1 MKHRWSVTL
10 FLTALFLC
18 AQLLGL
24 VIINSYIDKEKTAAA
39 GETVFEEL
47 PLALERPEIEER
59 TSFIYIFIAVLIGTG
74 ILLLLLRF
82 NLARLWKAWYALAV
96 FVTLTIA
103 FAAFIPQ
110 LYAALLSLV
119 ATVGKIFRPNV
130 LVQNASELFMYGGLA
145 AIFVPVMSVFAAG
158 MLLLLIALYDMYAV
172 WKSRHMITLAK
183 FQSKSNIFAG
193 FAIPYRRAPV
203 RQHSGKAS
211 LGKKPGL
218 AILGGGDIAFPLLF
232 TGAVFRQ
239 LGVASVVISV
249 TAALALLLLLIFSKK
264 GRFYPAMLF
273 LSAGCLL
280 GYGLLMLL
288 RMALL

>member
-1 MKHRWSVTL
+1 MKHRWSITL
-10 FLTALFLC
+10 FLTALFLG

-24 VIINSYIDKEKTAAA
+24 VIINSYIDKEKTAAS
-39 GETVFEEL
+39 GETVFEAL

-110 LYAALLSLV
+110 LYAALLSLA
-119 ATVGKIFRPNV
+119 ATLGKTFRPNV

-145 AIFVPVMSVFAAG
+145 AIFVPVMSVFAAS
-158 MLLLLIALYDMYAV
+158 MLLLLIALYDVYAV

-193 FAIPYRRAPV
+193 FAIPYRSSPAGR
-203 RQHSGKAS
+203 HSLHHGKAS

-239 LGVASVVISV
+239 LGIASVIISV
-249 TAALALLLLLIFSKK
+249 TAALALFLLLVFSKK

-288 RMALL
+288 